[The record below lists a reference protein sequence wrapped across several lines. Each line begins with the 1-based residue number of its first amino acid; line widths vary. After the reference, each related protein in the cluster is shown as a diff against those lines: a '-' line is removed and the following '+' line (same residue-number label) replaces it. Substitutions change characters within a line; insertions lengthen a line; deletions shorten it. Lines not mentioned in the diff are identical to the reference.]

1 MPQRSD
7 YVAKFVNALL
17 GWGDKSIRRSL
28 VGNLRKCTPTRPRK
42 RWQDNKKKT
51 DRRNLVRVQWWSNAG
66 PLTVGSGSREKK
78 FLLVPQEGEGSP

>member
-42 RWQDNKKKT
+42 RWQDNKKN
-51 DRRNLVRVQWWSNAG
+51 RSAEFGQG
-66 PLTVGSGSREKK
+66 PMVE
-78 FLLVPQEGEGSP
+78 